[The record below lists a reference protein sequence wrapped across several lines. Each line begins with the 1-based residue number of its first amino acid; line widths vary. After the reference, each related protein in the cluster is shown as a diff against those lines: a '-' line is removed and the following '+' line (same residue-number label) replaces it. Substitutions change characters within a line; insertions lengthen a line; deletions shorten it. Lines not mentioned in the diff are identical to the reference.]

1 MKLVCV
7 FITVA
12 SIYFV
17 SVASFNG
24 GIPCSCARARA
35 RARAAVRGAE
45 RDKALGHI
53 KIFSMK
59 TFCWMKWYFKEKRDS
74 VIFSIIIVLSSTA
87 CQWYT
92 WKTMCTCRNI
102 SFLNISIH
110 YLHINNLKSWTK
122 NVLHYAHKIG
132 ENHYKIGRRRRHANN
147 IENKYSVLHPFP
159 FSSTE
164 CASCKTL

>member
-1 MKLVCV
+1 MNFEVNWECV
-7 FITVA
+7 YNSTEA
-12 SIYFV
+12 SIYFSRV
-17 SVASFNG
+17 VYRREAVLVLV
-24 GIPCSCARARA
+24 CSCS
-35 RARAAVRGAE
+35 RGCPRCWTLCYNLAE
-45 RDKALGHI
+45 QDKALGHMNTL
-53 KIFSMK
+53 KR
-59 TFCWMKWYFKEKRDS
+59 KRDS
-74 VIFSIIIVLSSTA
+74 IFSIIIVLSSTA

-159 FSSTE
+159 FPSTE